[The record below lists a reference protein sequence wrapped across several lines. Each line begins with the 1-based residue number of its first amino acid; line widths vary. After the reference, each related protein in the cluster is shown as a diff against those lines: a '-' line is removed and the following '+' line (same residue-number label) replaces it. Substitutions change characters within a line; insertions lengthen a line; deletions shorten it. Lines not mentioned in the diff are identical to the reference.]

1 MFNVFKVNGE
11 KSIWRFVVSVL
22 ITAGIGALSGFLGM
36 AGNEQYVKLKRPAFS
51 PPGYIFPIVWTILY
65 FLMALA
71 FYRIWMHGKQGDNI
85 KKSTILYFIQLFLN
99 FLWSII
105 FFRFNL
111 YGVAFIELLILLGF
125 ILLTTF
131 EFYKVDKIA
140 AYLMIPYIIWVS
152 FAGILNGA
160 IWLMNRKL

>member
-1 MFNVFKVNGE
+1 MFNIFKVKDE
-11 KSIWRFVVSVL
+11 KSIWRLIASIL
-22 ITAGIGALSGFLGM
+22 ITIGIGALSGFLGM
-36 AGNEQYVKLKRPAFS
+36 AGNEQYLELKRPSFS
-51 PPGYIFPIVWTILY
+51 PPGYIFPVVWTILY

-71 FYRIWMHGKQGDNI
+71 FYRIWMHGKQGTNI
-85 KKSTILYFIQLFLN
+85 KKGAALYFIQLFLN

-111 YGVAFIELLILLGF
+111 YGIAFIELLILLAF

-131 EFYKVDKIA
+131 EFYKIDKIA

-160 IWLMNRKL
+160 IWLMNK

>member
-1 MFNVFKVNGE
+1 MFNIFKVNGE
-11 KSIWRFVVSVL
+11 KSIWRLVASVL
-22 ITAGIGALSGFLGM
+22 ITAGVGALSGFLGM
-36 AGNEQYVKLKRPAFS
+36 AGNDQYIKLKRPIFS

-71 FYRIWMHGKQGDNI
+71 FYRIWMNGKQGANI
-85 KKSTILYFIQLFLN
+85 KKCVILYFIQLFLN

-111 YGVAFIELLILLGF
+111 YGLAFVELLILLAF

-131 EFYKVDKIA
+131 EFYKIDKIS
-140 AYLMIPYIIWVS
+140 AYLMIPYIVWVS

-160 IWLMNRKL
+160 IWIMNRNL

>member
-1 MFNVFKVNGE
+1 MFNVFKVEGE
-11 KSIWRFVVSVL
+11 KSIWRLIVSVL
-22 ITAGIGALSGFLGM
+22 ITLGVGALSGFLGM
-36 AGNEQYVKLKRPAFS
+36 AGNEQYIKLKRPAFS

-65 FLMALA
+65 ILMALA
-71 FYRIWMHGKQGDNI
+71 FYRIWMNGKQGEDI
-85 KKSTILYFIQLFLN
+85 KKGVILYFIQLFLN

-111 YGVAFIELLILLGF
+111 YGIAFIELLILLVF
-125 ILLTTF
+125 IVLTTF
-131 EFYKVDKIA
+131 EFYKIDKIA

-160 IWLMNRKL
+160 IWLMNRN